1 MRVAPRAASAWPSE
15 APAQVRQR
23 GDALLPANVVLGRIV
38 RAVDFERVLK
48 TVTQSRSPHF
58 AVHHLGS
65 TPSRSSK
72 APIAATGTDIELS
85 TATDTRVATA
95 VDDPAAIGVW
105 LGMVVPKRH
114 AKRSVTRTLLKRHI
128 KAAMLRQLGQFGTA
142 SPAAGL
148 WVVRLRAPFDRA
160 SFPSAASAALAEAAA
175 AELGRVLDAAMLRL
189 RSA

>member
-1 MRVAPRAASAWPSE
+1 M
-15 APAQVRQR
+15 RQR

-72 APIAATGTDIELS
+72 APIAATATGTDIELS

>member
-1 MRVAPRAASAWPSE
+1 MRRC
-15 APAQVRQR
+15 

-48 TVTQSRSPHF
+48 TATQSRSPHF
-58 AVHHLGS
+58 AVHHLRS
-65 TPSRSSK
+65 TPSRPPK
-72 APIAATGTDIELS
+72 AFASGADIELS
-85 TATDTRVATA
+85 TAAHPRAAAA
-95 VDDPAAIGVW
+95 VDDPVATGVW
-105 LGMVVPKRH
+105 LGIVVPKRH

-128 KAAMLRQLGQFGTA
+128 KAAMLRQLGPLRTA